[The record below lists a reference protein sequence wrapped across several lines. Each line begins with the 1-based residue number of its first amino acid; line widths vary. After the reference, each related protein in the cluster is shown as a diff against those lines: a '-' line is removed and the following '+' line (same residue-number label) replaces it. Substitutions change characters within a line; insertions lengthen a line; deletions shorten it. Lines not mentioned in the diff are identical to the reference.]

1 MSVGLFVS
9 DLRFNEET
17 LKRITASKLGV
28 FLVENGVYHAV
39 LKEDGKSSL
48 VLDKAGATFYVLTED
63 LETRGFSGDDV
74 DARVSVIDM
83 GGLVDL
89 IMGDYEK
96 LAWL

>member
-17 LKRITASKLGV
+17 LKRLEASKLGV

-39 LKEDGKSSL
+39 LKEGGKSSP
-48 VLDKAGATFYVLTED
+48 VLDKAGANFYVLNED
-63 LETRGFSGDDV
+63 LETRGFTKDEV
-74 DARVSVIDM
+74 DSRAKVINM
-83 GGLVDL
+83 GELVDL

-96 LAWL
+96 LGWL